1 VRGFTARMIRVVA
14 QRILAPRRLCW
25 RYQRHHNLHRF
36 RLPSGGPNPVY
47 LPNYR
52 IAASMQYRSNVPR
65 RFPSLPQYSH
75 CINLGFCPLFF
86 HLFLLC
92 RTALCISRSFSGVRR
107 TFALCNC
114 CRMAFGV
121 RPNRLTKLSICSPA
135 RQALN
140 RRCRLG
146 PVQTSGVLAFSASS
160 SSKASRAIFAYHAA
174 PSVGIR
180 LAISTISC
188 SASRSASDLALVT
201 FSTTTRT
208 WLL

>member
-1 VRGFTARMIRVVA
+1 MIRVVA
-14 QRILAPRRLCW
+14 QRILAPRRLRW
-25 RYQRHHNLHRF
+25 RCQRHHSNLRSF
-36 RLPSGGPNPVY
+36 RRPSGAPNPVY

-65 RFPSLPQYSH
+65 SFPSLPQYSH
-75 CINLGFCPLFF
+75 CIDLGFCPFFF
-86 HLFLLC
+86 HFILPRLAS
-92 RTALCISRSFSGVRR
+92 RRISRSFSGVLC

-121 RPNRLTKLSICSPA
+121 RPKRLTKLSICSPA
-135 RQALN
+135 RQALK

-160 SSKASRAIFAYHAA
+160 SSKAFLATSAYQDAPDEMFAT
-174 PSVGIR
+174 
-180 LAISTISC
+180 STISC
-188 SASRSASDLALVT
+188 NASRSASDLLLVT

>member
-1 VRGFTARMIRVVA
+1 
-14 QRILAPRRLCW
+14 
-25 RYQRHHNLHRF
+25 
-36 RLPSGGPNPVY
+36 
-47 LPNYR
+47 
-52 IAASMQYRSNVPR
+52 MQYRSNVPR
-65 RFPSLPQYSH
+65 GLSRLPQYSH
-75 CINLGFCPLFF
+75 CIDLGFCPLFF
-86 HLFLLC
+86 HFILP
-92 RTALCISRSFSGVRR
+92 RPALRRISRSFSGVRQ

-146 PVQTSGVLAFSASS
+146 PVQTCGVLAFSASS
-160 SSKASRAIFAYHAA
+160 SSKAFLATWAYHAA
-174 PSVGIR
+174 PDEMF
-180 LAISTISC
+180 ATSTISC
-188 SASRSASDLALVT
+188 NASRSASDLLLVT

>member
-1 VRGFTARMIRVVA
+1 MILRA
-14 QRILAPRRLCW
+14 WLC
-25 RYQRHHNLHRF
+25 QRHHSNLRRF

-65 RFPSLPQYSH
+65 SLSSLPQYSH
-75 CINLGFCPLFF
+75 CIDIGFCPLFF

-92 RTALCISRSFSGVRR
+92 RTALCISRSFSGGRR

-114 CRMAFGV
+114 CLIAFGV
-121 RPNRLTKLSICSPA
+121 RPNFLTKLSMCSPA

-146 PVQTSGVLAFSASS
+146 PVQTWGVLAFSASS
-160 SSKASRAIFAYHAA
+160 SSKAFLATWAYHAA
-174 PSVGIR
+174 PDEMF
-180 LAISTISC
+180 ATSTISC
-188 SASRSASDLALVT
+188 NASRSASDLALVT

-208 WLL
+208 WLLSSRNPRRSFPSSQNS